1 MIFSHGDDVVFKT
14 RHDDDHKAW
23 APQPEH
29 AIFFKGREQWNVY
42 VAELLH
48 SKTANVKN
56 HLYLFDILVSDGE
69 DLSGTSF
76 ADRQAI
82 LLGRYPGNGG
92 AGLGAT
98 RVTRQVSRATCYTR
112 DFERVWSEL
121 AAEDEGIVFKD
132 PAALADLNAITHPLV
147 GERMRELRETLGKTE
162 HVVVF
167 AIPLLRPVHRER
179 LGFGAVVVVDCP
191 IELAVERLVAGRGM
205 DREDAMARIGAQISR
220 EERLAGADYVV
231 DNSSSLED
239 LDAQVVRLWAWIG
252 ERRVSLRD

>member
-1 MIFSHGDDVVFKT
+1 MKYDAYRYLWPPRPETKIPPALIGFYEKRGWWGQVKKNGTCTVIFSHGDDVVFKT

-29 AIFFKGREQWNVY
+29 AIFFNGREQWNVY

-132 PAALADLNAITHPLV
+132 PASKLAPCVTQTANAMWQV
-147 GERMRELRETLGKTE
+147 KCR
-162 HVVVF
+162 
-167 AIPLLRPVHRER
+167 RPATNYS
-179 LGFGAVVVVDCP
+179 F
-191 IELAVERLVAGRGM
+191 
-205 DREDAMARIGAQISR
+205 
-220 EERLAGADYVV
+220 
-231 DNSSSLED
+231 
-239 LDAQVVRLWAWIG
+239 
-252 ERRVSLRD
+252 

>member
-1 MIFSHGDDVVFKT
+1 MRFYEKRGWWGQVKKNGTCTVIFSHGDDVVFKT

-23 APQPEH
+23 VPQPEH
-29 AIFFKGREQWNVY
+29 AAFFKGREQWNVY

-98 RVTRQVSRATCYTR
+98 RVTKQVSRATCYTR

-132 PAALADLNAITHPLV
+132 PASKLAPCVTQTANAMWQV
-147 GERMRELRETLGKTE
+147 KCR
-162 HVVVF
+162 
-167 AIPLLRPVHRER
+167 RPHSNYS
-179 LGFGAVVVVDCP
+179 F
-191 IELAVERLVAGRGM
+191 
-205 DREDAMARIGAQISR
+205 
-220 EERLAGADYVV
+220 
-231 DNSSSLED
+231 
-239 LDAQVVRLWAWIG
+239 
-252 ERRVSLRD
+252 

>member
-1 MIFSHGDDVVFKT
+1 MKYDAYRYLWPPRPETKIPPALIGFYGKRGWWGQVKKNGTCTVIFSHGDDVVFKT

-29 AIFFKGREQWNVY
+29 AIFFNGREQWNVY

-76 ADRQAI
+76 ADRQAV
-82 LLGRYPGNGG
+82 LLSRYPGNGG

-98 RVTRQVSRATCYTR
+98 RVTEQVSRATCYTR

-132 PAALADLNAITHPLV
+132 PASKLAPCVTQTANAMWQV
-147 GERMRELRETLGKTE
+147 KCR
-162 HVVVF
+162 
-167 AIPLLRPVHRER
+167 RPTTNYS
-179 LGFGAVVVVDCP
+179 F
-191 IELAVERLVAGRGM
+191 
-205 DREDAMARIGAQISR
+205 
-220 EERLAGADYVV
+220 
-231 DNSSSLED
+231 
-239 LDAQVVRLWAWIG
+239 
-252 ERRVSLRD
+252 

>member
-1 MIFSHGDDVVFKT
+1 MKYDAYRYLWPPRPETKIPPALIGFYEKRGWWGQVKKNGTCTVIFSHGDDVVFKT

-98 RVTRQVSRATCYTR
+98 RVTKQVSRATCYTR

-132 PAALADLNAITHPLV
+132 PASKLAPCVTQTANAMWQV
-147 GERMRELRETLGKTE
+147 KCR
-162 HVVVF
+162 
-167 AIPLLRPVHRER
+167 RPHSNYS
-179 LGFGAVVVVDCP
+179 F
-191 IELAVERLVAGRGM
+191 
-205 DREDAMARIGAQISR
+205 
-220 EERLAGADYVV
+220 
-231 DNSSSLED
+231 
-239 LDAQVVRLWAWIG
+239 
-252 ERRVSLRD
+252 

>member
-1 MIFSHGDDVVFKT
+1 MKYDAYRYLWPPRPETKIPPALIGFYEKRGWWGQVKKNGTCTVIFAHGDDVIFKT

-23 APQPEH
+23 VPQPEH

-82 LLGRYPGNGG
+82 LLSRYPGNGR

-98 RVTRQVSRATCYTR
+98 RVTEQVSRATCYTR
-112 DFERVWSEL
+112 DFERVWSAL
-121 AAEDEGIVFKD
+121 AVEDEGIVFKD
-132 PAALADLNAITHPLV
+132 PASKLAPCVTQTANAMWQV
-147 GERMRELRETLGKTE
+147 KCR
-162 HVVVF
+162 
-167 AIPLLRPVHRER
+167 RPHSNYS
-179 LGFGAVVVVDCP
+179 F
-191 IELAVERLVAGRGM
+191 
-205 DREDAMARIGAQISR
+205 
-220 EERLAGADYVV
+220 
-231 DNSSSLED
+231 
-239 LDAQVVRLWAWIG
+239 
-252 ERRVSLRD
+252 

>member
-1 MIFSHGDDVVFKT
+1 MKYDAYRYLWPPRPETKIPPALIGFYEKRGWWGQVKKNGTCTVIFSHGDDVVFKT

-29 AIFFKGREQWNVY
+29 AIFFNGREQWNVY

-98 RVTRQVSRATCYTR
+98 RVTKQVSRATCYTR

-132 PAALADLNAITHPLV
+132 PASKLAPCVTQTANAMWQV
-147 GERMRELRETLGKTE
+147 KCR
-162 HVVVF
+162 
-167 AIPLLRPVHRER
+167 RPHSNYS
-179 LGFGAVVVVDCP
+179 F
-191 IELAVERLVAGRGM
+191 
-205 DREDAMARIGAQISR
+205 
-220 EERLAGADYVV
+220 
-231 DNSSSLED
+231 
-239 LDAQVVRLWAWIG
+239 
-252 ERRVSLRD
+252 

>member
-1 MIFSHGDDVVFKT
+1 MKYDAYRYLWPPRPETKIPPALIGFYEKRGWWGQVKKNGTCTVIFAHGDEVVFKT

-23 APQPEH
+23 VPQPEH
-29 AIFFKGREQWNVY
+29 AAFFKGREQWNVY

-82 LLGRYPGNGG
+82 LLSRYPGNGR

-98 RVTRQVSRATCYTR
+98 RVTKQVSRATCYTR

-132 PAALADLNAITHPLV
+132 PASKLAPCVTQTANAMWQV
-147 GERMRELRETLGKTE
+147 KCR
-162 HVVVF
+162 
-167 AIPLLRPVHRER
+167 RPHSNYS
-179 LGFGAVVVVDCP
+179 F
-191 IELAVERLVAGRGM
+191 
-205 DREDAMARIGAQISR
+205 
-220 EERLAGADYVV
+220 
-231 DNSSSLED
+231 
-239 LDAQVVRLWAWIG
+239 
-252 ERRVSLRD
+252 

>member
-1 MIFSHGDDVVFKT
+1 MKYDAYRYLWPPRPETAAPPTLMRFYEKRGWWGQVKKNGTCTVIFSHGDDVVFKT

-98 RVTRQVSRATCYTR
+98 RVTEQVSRATCYTR

-132 PAALADLNAITHPLV
+132 PASKLAPCVTQTANAMWQV
-147 GERMRELRETLGKTE
+147 KCR
-162 HVVVF
+162 
-167 AIPLLRPVHRER
+167 RPHSNYS
-179 LGFGAVVVVDCP
+179 F
-191 IELAVERLVAGRGM
+191 
-205 DREDAMARIGAQISR
+205 
-220 EERLAGADYVV
+220 
-231 DNSSSLED
+231 
-239 LDAQVVRLWAWIG
+239 
-252 ERRVSLRD
+252 

>member
-1 MIFSHGDDVVFKT
+1 MKYDAYRYLWPPRPETKIPPALIGFYEKRGWWGQVKKNGTCTVIFSHGDDVVFKT

-29 AIFFKGREQWNVY
+29 AIFFNGREQWNVY

-132 PAALADLNAITHPLV
+132 PASKLAPCVTQTANAMWQV
-147 GERMRELRETLGKTE
+147 KCR
-162 HVVVF
+162 
-167 AIPLLRPVHRER
+167 RPHSNYS
-179 LGFGAVVVVDCP
+179 F
-191 IELAVERLVAGRGM
+191 
-205 DREDAMARIGAQISR
+205 
-220 EERLAGADYVV
+220 
-231 DNSSSLED
+231 
-239 LDAQVVRLWAWIG
+239 
-252 ERRVSLRD
+252 